1 MCRDCEKKKRK
12 GVRRKPMFAHRHI
25 SHEFSRHDQSI
36 PHFFPPS
43 IYSFFLPICSFFLF
57 AEPSILVFI
66 LKRCCFPAPATCS
79 RPLVPGTVPVEKT
92 RFPTEITPAKG
103 SQDIV
108 YPATYDMW
116 VIDHVTAKV
125 PWSISE
131 LFLWFE

>member
-1 MCRDCEKKKRK
+1 
-12 GVRRKPMFAHRHI
+12 MFAHRHI

-36 PHFFPPS
+36 PHYYLFV
-43 IYSFFLPICSFFLF
+43 FLAIAHMFFLF

-79 RPLVPGTVPVEKT
+79 RPLVPGTVPVKKT

-131 LFLWFE
+131 GFLWFE